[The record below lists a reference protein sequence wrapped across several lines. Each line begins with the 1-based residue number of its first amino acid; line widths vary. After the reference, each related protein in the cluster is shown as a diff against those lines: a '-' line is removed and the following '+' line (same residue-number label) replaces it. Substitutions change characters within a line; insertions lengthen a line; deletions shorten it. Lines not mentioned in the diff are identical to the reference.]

1 MNKKFDHLALRRKY
15 LVALAAEQRTTLAQN
30 IEPWRAPLARADQ
43 GLAALRFVSRHPA
56 IGIVGVAALLAALR
70 LGRVGKWLQIGW
82 VAWQMR
88 HKLHGK

>member
-1 MNKKFDHLALRRKY
+1 MSKELDRLVQRREQ
-15 LVALAAEQRTTLAQN
+15 LVARVAKQRTTLAQN
-30 IEPWRAPLARADQ
+30 IEPWRVPLARVDQ
-43 GLAALRFVSRHPA
+43 GLVALRFVRSHPA

-82 VAWQMR
+82 VAWQMK

>member
-1 MNKKFDHLALRRKY
+1 MSARLDRLLLRRKH
-15 LVALAAEQRTTLAQN
+15 LVAQAAEQRAMLAQS
-30 IEPWRAPLARADQ
+30 IEPWRTPLARVDQ
-43 GLAALRFVSRHPA
+43 GLVALRFVRSHPA

-82 VAWQMR
+82 VAWQMK

>member
-1 MNKKFDHLALRRKY
+1 MSEKVDRLALRRKH
-15 LVALAAEQRTTLAQN
+15 LVAQAAEQRAMLAQS
-30 IEPWRAPLARADQ
+30 IEPWRAPLARVDQ
-43 GLAALRFVSRHPA
+43 GLVALRFVRSHPA

-82 VAWQMR
+82 VAWQMK